1 VPAQNRIW
9 RDDRRHLR
17 EQPAPQSVSQLA
29 QPPPLV
35 VGEAQPPT
43 SKPRLEDSILFAK
56 KCDQIRL
63 LTVKPPAHRRDQ
75 QFEREHRRS
84 LRCYADRSVGHYG
97 GHTNDQF
104 VRESLMVSFVMVVH
118 DIFTD
123 RASQVALAQRDQSM
137 QALELDGSNE
147 PFRMCVTVRSADG
160 RLDHVDTGRAQER
173 EYRAAPFSVAIANQ
187 HRTRV

>member
-1 VPAQNRIW
+1 MAQVLRCALNPRIAPRRILCRHPNHERSKVSLQASTARTSASVGPLARDQFTVPAQNRIW

-43 SKPRLEDSILFAK
+43 SKPRLEDSIPFAK
-56 KCDQIRL
+56 KCDRIRL
-63 LTVKPPAHRRDQ
+63 VTMKPPTHRRDQ

-97 GHTNDQF
+97 AR
-104 VRESLMVSFVMVVH
+104 VRGGGVPGICAVRLAGRWLCALPLRALVS
-118 DIFTD
+118 
-123 RASQVALAQRDQSM
+123 R
-137 QALELDGSNE
+137 
-147 PFRMCVTVRSADG
+147 
-160 RLDHVDTGRAQER
+160 
-173 EYRAAPFSVAIANQ
+173 
-187 HRTRV
+187 